1 MTPDNWS
8 LIDEILPFGGVVHTS
23 GRVLHVSRSLKK
35 VLSLPQHE
43 ADFFDLFQVQTPRR
57 LRKTD
62 QVKDLVDQR
71 VTLSAHTP
79 CDEKPLVLR
88 AHLSQWD
95 AEGQVFVLNT
105 SFGINLTEAVD
116 RYQLTDQDFSH
127 ADSSIDM
134 LYVLKTQ
141 AALLA
146 DSHAMA
152 ERLKL
157 ARDAA
162 EELALS
168 DALTGLPNRRALTQ
182 FLDSWIEDN
191 RSEQK
196 LAILHVDLDRFKH
209 INDTLGH
216 AAGDQVLMR
225 VSEVLKA
232 QVSAGEMSARIG
244 GDEFVLVLKADDRTK
259 SQIARLARELTRIL
273 SKPFNVGRHNAQV
286 GASIGITLAHSGHD
300 RTVDDYLLEA
310 DLALYEVKGNGRGS
324 VHFYDSALSSKQA
337 LIQSLTREL
346 EPAIVRGQFRPFYQ
360 LQIDSR
366 SGQVYGAEVLGRW
379 LHPEHGLLTPA
390 TFLMISDRARLTE
403 QIDHSIFIQ
412 ALDHFQHWKAQGIDL
427 PHLSFN
433 ITADKLVDEG
443 FLAFIEEETD
453 RRGLMR
459 SQIMF
464 ELIEA
469 ILIDSEN
476 EKLCQAVQKI
486 ADAGFRVALDDFGTG
501 RASISSLISVP
512 VHLVKI
518 DRSFVTGL
526 HNDEKLQLLTRS
538 IAQLCSGLKIDVLA
552 EGVELKEEAKALSQL
567 GCWRFQGYLFSRPL
581 PPVQFEQM
589 LNQID
594 WPMFLEELD
603 LVEDW
608 PTRDQLL
615 KHANLI

>member
-1 MTPDNWS
+1 
-8 LIDEILPFGGVVHTS
+8 LIDAILPFGGVVHAS
-23 GRVLHVSRSLKK
+23 GRVLHLSRSLSK
-35 VLSLPQHE
+35 VLNLSQDE
-43 ADFFDLFQVQTPRR
+43 VDFFELFQVQTPRR
-57 LRKTD
+57 LRKTT
-62 QVKDLVDQR
+62 QIADLIDQR
-71 VTLSAHTP
+71 VTLTADIRE
-79 CDEKPLVLR
+79 DEKPLVLR
-88 AHLSQWD
+88 AHLSAWD
-95 AEGQVFVLNT
+95 SEGQVFVLNT

-116 RYQLTDQDFSH
+116 QYQLTDQDFSH

-141 AALLA
+141 AALLS

-152 ERLKL
+152 ERLKQ

-182 FLDSWIEDN
+182 FLDSWIEET
-191 RSEQK
+191 RTEQK

-232 QVSAGEMSARIG
+232 QVGTGEMSARIG
-244 GDEFVLVLKADDRTK
+244 GDEFVLVLKADERTK
-259 SQIARLARELTRIL
+259 AQIEHIAREATKTL
-273 SKPFNVGRHNAQV
+273 SKPFKVGRHNAQI
-286 GASIGITLAHSGHD
+286 GASIGITMAQAGHD

-310 DLALYEVKGNGRGS
+310 DLALYEVKGNGRGC

-337 LIQSLTREL
+337 LIQSLTRDL
-346 EPAIVRGQFRPFYQ
+346 EPAIVRGQFKPFYQ

-366 SGQVYGAEVLGRW
+366 SGRIYGAEVLGRW

-390 TFLMISDRARLTE
+390 TFLVISERAKLTE

-412 ALDHFQHWKAQGIDL
+412 ALDHFQHWKAQGLDL

-433 ITADKLVDEG
+433 ITADKLVDED

-459 SQIMF
+459 SQVMF

-476 EKLCQAVQKI
+476 DKLCQAVQKI

-526 HNDEKLQLLTRS
+526 HQDEKLQLLTRS
-538 IAQLCSGLKIDVLA
+538 IAQLCSGLKIEVLA

-589 LNQID
+589 LKQVD
-594 WPMFLEELD
+594 WPLFLEELD